1 MTAVPSRPREIAG
14 YGLVLR
20 PWDDG
25 MVRQMARWGEHGF
38 PYHAFDLGFLRERFR
53 AEMTLRK
60 MRETD
65 PHHHFVAC
73 VDGRAV
79 GRVSVNMRDPAG
91 LYLWSVHVPP
101 EYEGQGVCRRMIA
114 ALISWLEVEVPG
126 VPFVLTTN
134 TFAEHA
140 HRAYAALGF
149 SVMDTRWQFDQEI
162 AREMWKRPEEAHR
175 SLAGHVRFQNGRW
188 EVRAYVMSRQPGA
201 PMDVR
206 VGAAVRESVRL

>member
-1 MTAVPSRPREIAG
+1 
-14 YGLVLR
+14 
-20 PWDDG
+20 
-25 MVRQMARWGEHGF
+25 
-38 PYHAFDLGFLRERFR
+38 
-53 AEMTLRK
+53 
-60 MRETD
+60 
-65 PHHHFVAC
+65 
-73 VDGRAV
+73 
-79 GRVSVNMRDPAG
+79 
-91 LYLWSVHVPP
+91 
-101 EYEGQGVCRRMIA
+101 MIA